1 MSNYISEWLVLGPI
15 FNVKHQSFSHHAGD
29 GHPTAK
35 QIINDIVS
43 PFGGI
48 RPLDITRSLCVSPE
62 EGDAVQY
69 RSSFYDMRCTWQRA
83 SFHVN
88 DWENPHDTGD
98 DIRRLHDFSNTS
110 LHDFS
115 DKHHCLAFFLV
126 YIHSPDTR
134 QTELFVRNDDSLR
147 VWLNGE
153 EIDEL
158 KFAGEMEVDVAER
171 SAEVCLYKGTN
182 VLLAAVAE
190 THYEWGF
197 SARFVN
203 DEGLE
208 FATMKPAEEPFHPP
222 GRDAVQSLQ
231 HISEMYSIFEKG
243 QVLTHDQLNSIA
255 EYLDDQTRLTRVN
268 LIGVGILCGFDISLE
283 ETRIEIG
290 KGVGVTTDGD
300 LVVFSAPRIF
310 EWFTT
315 FDESRP
321 RYAPFYGGDTEKG
334 KLIELYELLDERPYC
349 EEDATPLATLS
360 NFQKMAVILYVESYI
375 TDRDICSATDCD
387 NLGQERVNKVKVLLA
402 DCEQVASLA
411 IRRGQNSEFSKILA
425 DRPVLSPL
433 PFLTGEAGTGL
444 WYKVLQ
450 DAYWDACERNLN
462 KFFNSLPLRC
472 KPVASFIA
480 GPLEGL
486 LKKWKEILMGIHDR
500 FNPEKSPEQLKEL
513 LKAVGLNE
521 EKYPLGIQ
529 YYYDLLKTLL
539 ECCNSLGEAAVVAG
553 AVCAPDYNLFPKH
566 LLVGLASGRTD
577 RLRTSFQPAVC
588 SKAEQ
593 ALETALQLLEKID
606 WMIGSFEVPAV
617 DWVAVTPTGRRGDC
631 LLNEGQTPYY
641 YSTVVSIRPETAV
654 LAEAPVLQ
662 RPEYKRERFML
673 QADPA
678 VLARLERVHE
688 SIKDVIDRS
697 SKKEMSGLFEE
708 EAKRQEPLKVSLC
721 DNSFFRIEGHL
732 GQDVEVVTRRLLTL
746 ILCYNLPFAVLPV
759 TLKNEMWEPKSREHA
774 VAMAGERLV
783 KMIGDAKV
791 DDSIEIEKLTQVID
805 KMYTELLRAKLNFNS
820 DQWRDFWMIFDIINF
835 ARASGLNKIAAEEAR
850 ELLSVG
856 LGLFRRLTQ
865 ALGDRMQ
872 FSDLFCRNP
881 GFEHCGG
888 VSRGGTFVIVDYEG
902 TVVAD
907 FMLSDYISMTRYLKT
922 EAVTNHVLKS
932 GASEAAKVAGGKVPI
947 NKVAIKKGDVSKIVK
962 DTPKPDV
969 PSSPATPV
977 DKQNPPQG

>member
-48 RPLDITRSLCVSPE
+48 RPLDITRSLCVSPQ
-62 EGDAVQY
+62 EGDTVHY
-69 RSSFYDMRCTWQRA
+69 RSSFYDMNCTWQRA

-98 DIRRLHDFSNTS
+98 DIRRLHDLSNTS

-134 QTELFVRNDDSLR
+134 HTELLVRNDDSLR

-171 SAEVCLYKGTN
+171 SAEVCLCKGTN

-197 SARFVN
+197 SARFAN

-208 FATMKPAEEPFHPP
+208 FTTVKPAEEPFHPP
-222 GRDAVQSLQ
+222 GRDAVQSLK

-283 ETRIEIG
+283 KTRIKIG

-310 EWFTT
+310 EWFTL

-349 EEDATPLATLS
+349 EEDATPLAKLP

-375 TDRDICSATDCD
+375 TDKDICSATDCD
-387 NLGQERVNKVKVLLA
+387 NLGQERVNQVKVLLA
-402 DCEQVASLA
+402 NREQAASLT
-411 IRRGQNSEFSKILA
+411 IQRRTQEPLPKILA

-433 PFLTGEAGTGL
+433 PFLLAGEAGTGL
-444 WYKVLQ
+444 WYKMLH
-450 DAYWDACERNLN
+450 DTYWEACEKNWA
-462 KFFNSLPLRC
+462 KFDKFCESLPQLC
-472 KPVASFIA
+472 QPIALFIE
-480 GPLEGL
+480 GPLEGFL
-486 LKKWKEILMGIHDR
+486 TNWKEILMGIRDG
-500 FNPEKSPEQLKEL
+500 FKPEKSPEQLK
-513 LKAVGLNE
+513 AIGLSQ
-521 EKYPLGIQ
+521 EKYPLDIQ
-529 YYYDLLKTLL
+529 YYHDFLKDLL
-539 ECCNSLGEAAVVAG
+539 ECCNMLGEAAVVAS

-566 LLVGLASGRTD
+566 LLAGITSGNTD

-588 SKAEQ
+588 SKAKQ
-593 ALETALQLLEKID
+593 TLETALQLLEKINS
-606 WMIGSFEVPAV
+606 MIRSFKIPVV
-617 DWVAVTPTGRRGDC
+617 DWVAVTPTGRHGDW

-641 YSTVVSIRPETAV
+641 YSKVVSSRPGTAV

-662 RPEYKRERFML
+662 RPYKWERVIHKP
-673 QADPA
+673 DPDL
-678 VLARLERVHE
+678 LAKLERDRE
-688 SIKDVIDRS
+688 SMQHAANEKIENLEKI
-697 SKKEMSGLFEE
+697 EMTGLFEK
-708 EAKRQEPLKVSLC
+708 EATRQEPLKVSLC

-732 GQDVEVVTRRLLTL
+732 GQDVAVVMRRLLTL

-759 TLKNEMWEPKSREHA
+759 TLKNEMWEPKSRENA

-805 KMYTELLRAKLNFNS
+805 QIYTELLRAKLNFDS
-820 DQWRDFWMIFDIINF
+820 DQWRDFWIIFDSINF
-835 ARASGLNKIAAEEAR
+835 ARASGFKKVAAEEAK

-856 LGLFRRLTQ
+856 LRFFRRLTQ
-865 ALGDRMQ
+865 ALGDRMPFRAL
-872 FSDLFCRNP
+872 FSRIPDYNTAAECRAAAP
-881 GFEHCGG
+881 
-888 VSRGGTFVIVDYEG
+888 
-902 TVVAD
+902 
-907 FMLSDYISMTRYLKT
+907 LSSSIT
-922 EAVTNHVLKS
+922 
-932 GASEAAKVAGGKVPI
+932 
-947 NKVAIKKGDVSKIVK
+947 KGLS
-962 DTPKPDV
+962 
-969 PSSPATPV
+969 
-977 DKQNPPQG
+977 